1 MKAKYVL
8 ICMAVLTILPAVVC
22 SCGVDRWAAYAERTK
37 TDRWIDDTM
46 RTWYYWYRDMPDE
59 NHVNYFVPPFEF
71 FESVLSP
78 KDGKGGYA
86 YSTID
91 SLETGTRSIPYTD
104 YSYGFQFTTNRVES
118 NDTALYA
125 HILYVAKGS
134 PADEAGLQRGD
145 WIMEMDGEVI
155 TQDNYAALLGS
166 RSMQLTVGYYH
177 SLRGAY
183 AHSPG
188 KGRER
193 QSRAPSVRL
202 RHGKRQ
208 ADRLLGVQPLHSGH
222 D

>member
-125 HILYVAKGS
+125 HILYVAKDS

-145 WIMEMDGEVI
+145 VV
-155 TQDNYAALLGS
+155 QLG
-166 RSMQLTVGYYH
+166 RETGDFYH
-177 SLRGAY
+177 TCLVTGFSAGGIPLVA
-183 AHSPG
+183 AHSYNAFARPLSSYSFEKLRCLHIAG
-188 KGRER
+188 
-193 QSRAPSVRL
+193 VRL
-202 RHGKRQ
+202 
-208 ADRLLGVQPLHSGH
+208 PENEE
-222 D
+222 